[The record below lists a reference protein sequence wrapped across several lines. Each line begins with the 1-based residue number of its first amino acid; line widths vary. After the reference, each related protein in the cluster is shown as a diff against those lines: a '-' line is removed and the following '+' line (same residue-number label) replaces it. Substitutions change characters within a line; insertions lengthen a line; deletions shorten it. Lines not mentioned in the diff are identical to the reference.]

1 MMPTLPPQA
10 AGNDTFDPR
19 HGHDGLPVEEEE
31 YA

>member
-1 MMPTLPPQA
+1 MMRTLPPRLA
-10 AGNDTFDPR
+10 SEDMFDPR